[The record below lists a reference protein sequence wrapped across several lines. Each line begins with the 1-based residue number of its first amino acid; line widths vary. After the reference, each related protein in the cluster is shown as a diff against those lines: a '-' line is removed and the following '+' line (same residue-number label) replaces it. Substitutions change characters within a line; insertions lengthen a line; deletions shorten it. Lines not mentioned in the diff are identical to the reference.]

1 MSIVANMKTQF
12 KELKS
17 KYKLK
22 VKEVEEIKKTI
33 RSTKIS
39 ELKLENKYYHEE
51 FIKQKESLFNQV
63 DEQARKIM

>member
-17 KYKLK
+17 NYKLK
-22 VKEVEEIKKTI
+22 VKEVEEIKKTL
-33 RSTKIS
+33 RSTKMA
-39 ELKLENKYYHEE
+39 ELKLENKYYYEE